1 MFWSGSGKSFPR
13 IVSLSLPNS
22 SNCHCQQAVIR
33 EYTNG
38 PFVSKRISSEKSFH
52 QTLNL
57 FSARDLLVSIATI
70 KVPSPSIHETRPAI
84 TTIVRSNSYCT
95 IATIC
100 HIGGFYNGKPAGDF
114 PMRRLLCLAVFPL
127 TVFLSFVGSNASTLT
142 YQPIVNLST
151 GAITP
156 QDFVVGDFN
165 ADGKPDL
172 AVSDYT
178 GKTVSIYL
186 NKGGASFSAPVVT
199 TLSIDNTLGPMV
211 SGDFNGDGKADLAV
225 ATVAGDQVVIVLL
238 SNGDGTF
245 AVQPPIPGSFGF
257 LSGKVADFN
266 GDGHADLFFGGDGS
280 PYLFLGKGDG
290 SFSQGSVGN
299 GTFPGLYSSV
309 SAGDFNGDKKLDGIA
324 ADLGGN
330 GVGSLDVFPGDGNSL
345 GNAATF
351 QATLFQ
357 NPGWVDV
364 ADLNNDGKLDLLIAG
379 NGAAAGALGNGDG
392 TFQIDATQL
401 IPIYAQSGPPS
412 ATSADVVFV
421 LAADLNQDGHPDAVV
436 LDGTIGLL
444 SLALN
449 DGTGAFPPTLNTPYT
464 YQFAAESYS
473 VAAADFN
480 GDGLPDIVV
489 SNPGAKTLSFLL
501 SVKSLTKPTVS
512 FTTSAGSALAGS
524 ALTFKAAITGGTAT
538 ATGTVALL
546 DGSTQL
552 AQQTLDSS
560 ASAAF
565 DLSNLS
571 AGVHTL
577 TLAYSGDG
585 NYAATTSAPISQS
598 ITDFQLAIGTTSQT
612 VSAGSAASYALTVT
626 GVAGFAGNITFSCSG
641 LPALATCNAPTMT
654 IGASSATETVTVNT
668 TAPTTSRNRRP
679 EGITYACLLLGCV
692 SLYGLKR
699 KARTS
704 TGYLWMLLPLFLLT
718 LTWGP
723 IACGGSSKQTV
734 PGTPS
739 GNSTITITATTTQ
752 NGVTATHS
760 STATLIVQ

>member
-1 MFWSGSGKSFPR
+1 
-13 IVSLSLPNS
+13 
-22 SNCHCQQAVIR
+22 
-33 EYTNG
+33 
-38 PFVSKRISSEKSFH
+38 
-52 QTLNL
+52 
-57 FSARDLLVSIATI
+57 
-70 KVPSPSIHETRPAI
+70 
-84 TTIVRSNSYCT
+84 
-95 IATIC
+95 
-100 HIGGFYNGKPAGDF
+100 
-114 PMRRLLCLAVFPL
+114 
-127 TVFLSFVGSNASTLT
+127 VFLSSASANGSTLT

-151 GAITP
+151 GTITP
-156 QDFVVGDFN
+156 QDFAVGDFN
-165 ADGKPDL
+165 GDGKPDL

-199 TLSIDNTLGPMV
+199 TLSIDDTVGPMV

-225 ATVAGDQVVIVLL
+225 ATFAGDQVVIVLL

-266 GDGHADLFFGGDGS
+266 GDRHSDLFLGGDGS
-280 PYLFLGKGDG
+280 PYLFLGNGDG
-290 SFSQGSVGN
+290 TFTQGSVGS
-299 GTFPGLYSSV
+299 GTFPGLYTSV

-324 ADLGGN
+324 TNLGGN
-330 GVGSLDVFPGDGNSL
+330 GVGSLDFFPGDGSSL
-345 GNAATF
+345 GNAT
-351 QATLFQ
+351 TLQPAFFE
-357 NPGWVDV
+357 NPASVDV
-364 ADLNNDGKLDLLIAG
+364 ADFNNDGKLDLLVAG
-379 NGAAAGALGNGDG
+379 NGAAAVVLGNGDG
-392 TFQIDATQL
+392 TFQMATNQL
-401 IPIYAQSGPPS
+401 IPVYAETGPASP
-412 ATSADVVFV
+412 TSADDVFV

-480 GDGLPDIVV
+480 GDGLLDIVV
-489 SNPGAKTLSFLL
+489 SNASAKTVSFLL
-501 SVKSLTKPTVS
+501 SVKNLTKPSVAL
-512 FTTSAGSALAGS
+512 TTSAGSALVGS

-538 ATGTVALL
+538 ATGTVSLM

-552 AQQTLDSS
+552 AQQTLDGS
-560 ASAAF
+560 ASATF

-577 TLAYSGDG
+577 TLTYSGDG
-585 NYAATTSAPISQS
+585 NYTAGTSAPLSQS

-612 VSAGSAASYALTVT
+612 ISAGSAARYALTVT

-641 LPALATCNAPTMT
+641 LPSLATCNAPTMT
-654 IGASSATETVTVNT
+654 IGTPSATDTITVST
-668 TAPTTSRNRRP
+668 TAATMARNRSP
-679 EGITYACLLLGCV
+679 EGITYACLLLGCI
-692 SLYGLKR
+692 SLYGVKR
-699 KARTS
+699 KAPTS
-704 TGYLWMLLPLFLLT
+704 ARYLWMLLPLFLLT

-723 IACGGSSKQTV
+723 IACGGGSKQTV

-739 GNSTITITATTTQ
+739 GTSTITITATTTQ